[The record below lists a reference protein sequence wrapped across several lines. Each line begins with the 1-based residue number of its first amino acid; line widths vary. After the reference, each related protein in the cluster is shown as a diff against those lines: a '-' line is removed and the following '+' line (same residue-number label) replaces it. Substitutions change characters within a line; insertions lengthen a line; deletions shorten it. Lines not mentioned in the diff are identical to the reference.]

1 MTLEHLSKEKLVIT
15 RPLPETIWI
24 LNLGR
29 NKLYKGIQL
38 PKSGRETGETGMLE
52 TISKV
57 SAQSILCAIVIYKT
71 QNIF

>member
-15 RPLPETIWI
+15 RPLHETIWI

-38 PKSGRETGETGMLE
+38 PKSGRETGMLE

-57 SAQSILCAIVIYKT
+57 SAQSTLCAIVIYKT